1 MHDDDKTEA
10 AAFDAGREAYREDRN
25 AEDWIPRWV
34 DTPALRE
41 AFLHGW
47 QVVPRR
53 DGVYLREMGLQ
64 AEAQAD
70 AHGWDDD
77 DTDDGGFEDDDF
89 FADDDAV
96 AGAL

>member
-34 DTPALRE
+34 DTPELRQ
-41 AFLHGW
+41 AFLDGW

-64 AEAQAD
+64 AEALAE
-70 AHGWDDD
+70 ARGWDDD
-77 DTDDGGFEDDDF
+77 DTDEDFEDEDF
-89 FADDDAV
+89 FADDATDV
-96 AGAL
+96 AGAW